1 MQVDPLRAGQ
11 DPSTVPMFR
20 RAGTTQPL
28 LVDDIMRAIRHI
40 VRLAGMDPSEYG
52 THSLRIGGATALFAA
67 GADMTVIRTM
77 GRWSSDI
84 YQLYVR
90 ACLERCCHWSKRAG
104 SVDVTDVEGTID
116 EVDYY

>member
-1 MQVDPLRAGQ
+1 
-11 DPSTVPMFR
+11 
-20 RAGTTQPL
+20 
-28 LVDDIMRAIRHI
+28 
-40 VRLAGMDPSEYG
+40 
-52 THSLRIGGATALFAA
+52 
-67 GADMTVIRTM
+67 MTVIRTM